1 MRSLPI
7 AIGAVVL
14 ATAGLLAAR
23 AIAQPEES
31 AARFDA
37 EGHMLFPA
45 DYREWVFVTT
55 GHGMSYNPQANAAAD
70 PPFDNVFVNRA
81 AYRSFLQNGTW
92 PEGTVL
98 VLEIRSGISHGSI
111 LRGGS
116 FQQGAPMGIE
126 VHTKDTARFGGD
138 GWAFFGFNPAGQPS
152 TMIPR
157 EANCYSCHEATT
169 AVDRTF
175 VQFYPTLLPIAR
187 EKRTLTPA
195 FVAREAEERAAVP
208 SG

>member
-92 PEGTVL
+92 PEGTLL
-98 VLEIRSGISHGSI
+98 VLEIRGGISHGSI

-157 EANCYSCHEATT
+157 EANCYSCHEANT

-187 EKRTLTPA
+187 EKGTLTPA

>member
-1 MRSLPI
+1 MRSKPI
-7 AIGAVVL
+7 AFGAVAL
-14 ATAGLLAAR
+14 AAVGLLAAR
-23 AIAQPEES
+23 TVAQPDEI
-31 AARFDA
+31 AAHFDA

-55 GHGMSYNPQANAAAD
+55 GHGMSYNPQANAQAD

-92 PEGTVL
+92 PDGTVL
-98 VLEIRSGISHGSI
+98 VLEIRGGTSHGSI

-126 VHTKDTARFGGD
+126 VHTKDTGRFGGD
-138 GWAFFGFNPAGQPS
+138 GWAFFGFSPQGQPA

-157 EANCYSCHEATT
+157 EANCYSCHEANT

-187 EKRTLTPA
+187 EKGTLTAA
-195 FVAREAEERAAVP
+195 FRAREAAEAG
-208 SG
+208 S